1 MKFEKKQVYYV
12 VIAFTLCFAIQA
24 YWSSGAQL
32 LNTFYTASF
41 PFLMGA
47 GLAYIINIVMSAYEK
62 LYVRLFKNTWLIK
75 LKRSISMIL
84 AYLTFTVII
93 IWIFSIV
100 LPDLIKSLSSLM
112 TIDTKQITKLINEL
126 GDNKLVAQALE
137 YLGAGN
143 DLATTIQKYS
153 QQVLKQVLTV
163 LTSLLTSVT
172 TLASTILNLF
182 ISLVFSIY
190 VLASKEKLGH
200 QFNLLIDTYL
210 GKFAK
215 TVHYVIG
222 ILHQRFHGFFV
233 GQTMEAIILGTLTA
247 TGMFIFKLPYAA
259 TLGVLVAFTALI
271 PVVGAYIGLCIG
283 FILIATQSI
292 TKAIFFVIYLII
304 LQQFEGNLI
313 YPRVVGNSSGL
324 PGMWVL
330 LAITVGGSLWGVLG
344 MLIAVPLSASIYQ
357 IIKDHVHKRQTL
369 KVNTKNE

>member
-126 GDNKLVAQALE
+126 GDNKLIAQALE

-190 VLASKEKLGH
+190 VLASKEKLGR

-259 TLGVLVAFTALI
+259 TIGVLVAFTALI

>member
-12 VIAFTLCFAIQA
+12 VIAFMLCFAIQA

-32 LNTFYTASF
+32 LNTFYSASF

-137 YLGAGN
+137 YLGAGS

-259 TLGVLVAFTALI
+259 TIGVLVAFTALI

>member
-62 LYVRLFKNTWLIK
+62 LYARLFKNTWLIK

-259 TLGVLVAFTALI
+259 TIGVLVAFTALI

>member
-126 GDNKLVAQALE
+126 GYNKLVAQALE

-190 VLASKEKLGH
+190 VLASKEKLGR

-259 TLGVLVAFTALI
+259 TIGVLVAFTALI

>member
-100 LPDLIKSLSSLM
+100 LPDLIKSLSFLM

-190 VLASKEKLGH
+190 VLASKEKLGR

-259 TLGVLVAFTALI
+259 TIGVLVAFTALI

>member
-100 LPDLIKSLSSLM
+100 LPDLIKSLSFLM

-182 ISLVFSIY
+182 ISLLFSIY
-190 VLASKEKLGH
+190 VLASKEKLGR

-259 TLGVLVAFTALI
+259 TIGVLVAFTALI

>member
-126 GDNKLVAQALE
+126 GDNKLIAQALE

-259 TLGVLVAFTALI
+259 TIGVLVAFTALI

>member
-12 VIAFTLCFAIQA
+12 IIAFTLCFAIQA

-190 VLASKEKLGH
+190 VLASKEKLGR

-259 TLGVLVAFTALI
+259 TIGVLVAFTALI

>member
-62 LYVRLFKNTWLIK
+62 LYARLFKNTWLIK

-190 VLASKEKLGH
+190 VLASKEKLGR

-259 TLGVLVAFTALI
+259 TIGVLVAFTALI

>member
-100 LPDLIKSLSSLM
+100 LPDLIKSLSFLM

-182 ISLVFSIY
+182 ISLLFSIY
-190 VLASKEKLGH
+190 VLASKEKLGR

-259 TLGVLVAFTALI
+259 TIGVLVTFTALI

>member
-190 VLASKEKLGH
+190 VLASKEKLGR

-259 TLGVLVAFTALI
+259 TIGVLVAFTALI

>member
-190 VLASKEKLGH
+190 VLASKEKLGC

-259 TLGVLVAFTALI
+259 TIGVLVAFTALI

>member
-112 TIDTKQITKLINEL
+112 TIDTKQITKLINDL

-259 TLGVLVAFTALI
+259 TIGVLVAFTALI

>member
-259 TLGVLVAFTALI
+259 TIGVLVAFTALI

>member
-100 LPDLIKSLSSLM
+100 LPDLIKSLSFLM

-190 VLASKEKLGH
+190 VLASKEKLGC

-259 TLGVLVAFTALI
+259 TIGVLVAFTALI

>member
-1 MKFEKKQVYYV
+1 
-12 VIAFTLCFAIQA
+12 
-24 YWSSGAQL
+24 
-32 LNTFYTASF
+32 
-41 PFLMGA
+41 
-47 GLAYIINIVMSAYEK
+47 
-62 LYVRLFKNTWLIK
+62 
-75 LKRSISMIL
+75 
-84 AYLTFTVII
+84 
-93 IWIFSIV
+93 
-100 LPDLIKSLSSLM
+100 
-112 TIDTKQITKLINEL
+112 
-126 GDNKLVAQALE
+126 
-137 YLGAGN
+137 
-143 DLATTIQKYS
+143 LATTIQKYS

-259 TLGVLVAFTALI
+259 TIGVLVAFTALI

>member
-32 LNTFYTASF
+32 LNTFYSASF

-190 VLASKEKLGH
+190 VLASKEKLGC

-259 TLGVLVAFTALI
+259 TIGVLVAFTALI

>member
-100 LPDLIKSLSSLM
+100 LPDLIKSLSFLM

-259 TLGVLVAFTALI
+259 TIGVLVAFTALI

>member
-32 LNTFYTASF
+32 LNTFYSASF

-233 GQTMEAIILGTLTA
+233 GQTMEALILGTLTA

-259 TLGVLVAFTALI
+259 TIGVLVAFTALI

-283 FILIATQSI
+283 FILITTQSI

>member
-32 LNTFYTASF
+32 LNTFYTSSF

-190 VLASKEKLGH
+190 VLASKEKLGR

-259 TLGVLVAFTALI
+259 TIGVLVAFTALI

>member
-62 LYVRLFKNTWLIK
+62 LYARLFKNTWLIK

-222 ILHQRFHGFFV
+222 ILHQRFHVFFV

-259 TLGVLVAFTALI
+259 TIGVLVAFTALI

>member
-41 PFLMGA
+41 PFLMGV

-62 LYVRLFKNTWLIK
+62 LYARLFKNTWLIK

-190 VLASKEKLGH
+190 VLASKEKLGR

-215 TVHYVIG
+215 KVHYVIG

-259 TLGVLVAFTALI
+259 TIGVLVAFTALI

>member
-112 TIDTKQITKLINEL
+112 TIDTKQITKLINDL
-126 GDNKLVAQALE
+126 GDNRLVAQALE

-259 TLGVLVAFTALI
+259 TIGVLVAFTALI

>member
-32 LNTFYTASF
+32 LNTFYSASF

-190 VLASKEKLGH
+190 VLASKEKLGR
-200 QFNLLIDTYL
+200 QFNLLIDTCL

-259 TLGVLVAFTALI
+259 TIGVLVAFTALI

>member
-62 LYVRLFKNTWLIK
+62 LYARLFKNTWLIK

-190 VLASKEKLGH
+190 VLASKEKLGR

-215 TVHYVIG
+215 KVHYVIG

-259 TLGVLVAFTALI
+259 TIGVLVAFTALI

>member
-32 LNTFYTASF
+32 LNTFYSASF

-259 TLGVLVAFTALI
+259 TIGVLVAFTALI

>member
-259 TLGVLVAFTALI
+259 TIGVLVAFTALI

-357 IIKDHVHKRQTL
+357 IIRDHVHKRQTL

>member
-62 LYVRLFKNTWLIK
+62 LYARLFKNTWLIK

-100 LPDLIKSLSSLM
+100 LPDLIKSLSFLM

-190 VLASKEKLGH
+190 VLASKEKLGR

-222 ILHQRFHGFFV
+222 ILHQRFHVFFV

-259 TLGVLVAFTALI
+259 TIGVLVAFTALI

>member
-75 LKRSISMIL
+75 LKRSISMFL

-190 VLASKEKLGH
+190 VLASKEKLGR

-259 TLGVLVAFTALI
+259 TIGVLVAFTALI

>member
-12 VIAFTLCFAIQA
+12 VVAFTLCFAIQA

-32 LNTFYTASF
+32 LNTFYSASF

-259 TLGVLVAFTALI
+259 TIGVLVAFTALI